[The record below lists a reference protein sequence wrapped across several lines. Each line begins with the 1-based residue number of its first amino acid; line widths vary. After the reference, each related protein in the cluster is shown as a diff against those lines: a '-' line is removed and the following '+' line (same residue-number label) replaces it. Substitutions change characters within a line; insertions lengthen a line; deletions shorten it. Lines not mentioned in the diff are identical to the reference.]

1 MDMYPSPLL
10 LSSKHQKE
18 GLLQP
23 IFEPFGLH
31 LLVNEGFDTDAYGT
45 FCGAIPRT
53 EGPKITVKE
62 KCLAGMSF
70 AGKRQGLAS
79 EGSFGPHPSIPF
91 LTINEEW
98 LVYIDLDRKL
108 EIFGRSTTL
117 EVCHAR
123 LGYHDAAELPT
134 FLTNCSFGPQG
145 LVFKDTENANV
156 LVKGIQDQTQLEQLM
171 QQFPKWEIETDL
183 RAHMNPQR
191 QKNIIAAAKDLTE
204 RMHRYC
210 PQCDQ
215 PDFSVQKVSGNLLC
229 EICLQKSNAY
239 QYLEYSCLHCQHQLI
254 EQRKDKNFE
263 DPQYCNHC
271 NP

>member
-134 FLTNCSFGPQG
+134 FLTNCTFGSQG
-145 LVFKDTENANV
+145 LVFKDTEKANV

-229 EICLQKSNAY
+229 EVCLQKSNAY

>member
-1 MDMYPSPLL
+1 MDIYPSPLL

-23 IFEPFGLH
+23 IFESFGLR

-79 EGSFGPHPSIPF
+79 EGSFGQHPSIPF

-98 LVYIDLDRKL
+98 LVYIDLDRNL

-117 EVCHAR
+117 DVCHAK
-123 LGYHDAAELPT
+123 LDYQDAEQLPT
-134 FLTNCSFGPQG
+134 FLANCSFGPQG
-145 LVFKDTENANV
+145 LVFKDTENAQV
-156 LVKGIQDQTQLEQLM
+156 RAKGIQDRARLEQLID
-171 QQFPKWEIETDL
+171 QYPKWEIETDL
-183 RAHMNPQR
+183 RAHMNPLR

-210 PQCDQ
+210 PKCTQ

-229 EICLQKSNAY
+229 EVCLQKSNTY
-239 QYLEYSCLHCQHQLI
+239 QYLEYCCTHCQHQLI

>member
-31 LLVNEGFDTDAYGT
+31 LLVNEGFDTDDYGT

-98 LVYIDLDRKL
+98 LVYIDLDRNL
-108 EIFGRSTTL
+108 EIFRRSTTL

-123 LGYHDAAELPT
+123 LGYHDAAQLSR

-145 LVFKDTENANV
+145 LIFKDSENANV

-183 RAHMNPQR
+183 RAHMSPLR

-229 EICLQKSNAY
+229 EFCLQKSNAY
-239 QYLEYSCLHCQHQLI
+239 QFLEYSCLHCHHQLI

>member
-1 MDMYPSPLL
+1 MYTSPLL

-23 IFEPFGLH
+23 VFESFGLSI
-31 LLVNEGFDTDAYGT
+31 LVNEGFDTDAFGT
-45 FCGAIPRT
+45 FCGSVPRP

-62 KCLAGMSF
+62 KCLAGMNF

-98 LVYIDLDRKL
+98 LVYIDLDRNL

-117 EVCHAR
+117 EVCHSK
-123 LGYHDAAELPT
+123 LDYQDAEQLPT
-134 FLTNCSFGPQG
+134 FLANCSFGPQG
-145 LVFKDTENANV
+145 LVFKNTENLQV
-156 LVKGIQDQTQLEQLM
+156 LAKGIQDRTQLEQLM
-171 QQFPKWEIETDL
+171 HQYPKWEIETDL
-183 RAHMNPQR
+183 RAHMNPLR
-191 QKNIIAAAKDLTE
+191 QKNIIAAAKDLIG
-204 RMHRYC
+204 RMHSYC
-210 PQCDQ
+210 PKCSQ
-215 PDFSVQKVSGNLLC
+215 PDFSVKKVSGNLLC
-229 EICLQKSNAY
+229 EVCLQKSNSY
-239 QYLEYSCLHCQHQLI
+239 QYLEYSCTHCHHLLI

-263 DPQYCNHC
+263 DQQYCNHC

>member
-1 MDMYPSPLL
+1 MDMYTSPLL

-23 IFEPFGLH
+23 VFESFGLSI
-31 LLVNEGFDTDAYGT
+31 LVNEGFDTDAFGT
-45 FCGAIPRT
+45 FCGSVPRP

-62 KCLAGMSF
+62 KCLAGMNF

-98 LVYIDLDRKL
+98 LVYIDLDRNL

-117 EVCHAR
+117 EVCHSK
-123 LGYHDAAELPT
+123 LDYQDAEQLPT
-134 FLTNCSFGPQG
+134 FLANCSFGPQG
-145 LVFKDTENANV
+145 LVFKNTENLQV
-156 LVKGIQDQTQLEQLM
+156 LAKGIQDRTQLEQLM
-171 QQFPKWEIETDL
+171 HQYPKWEIETDL
-183 RAHMNPQR
+183 RAHMNPLR
-191 QKNIIAAAKDLTE
+191 QKNIIAAAKDLIG
-204 RMHRYC
+204 RMHSYC
-210 PQCDQ
+210 PKCSQ
-215 PDFSVQKVSGNLLC
+215 PDFSVKKVSGNLLC
-229 EICLQKSNAY
+229 EVCLQKSNSY
-239 QYLEYSCLHCQHQLI
+239 QYLEYSCTHCHHLLI

-263 DPQYCNHC
+263 DQQYCNHC

>member
-23 IFEPFGLH
+23 IFESFGLS

-53 EGPKITVKE
+53 EGPKTTVKE
-62 KCLAGMSF
+62 KCLAGMGF

-79 EGSFGPHPSIPF
+79 EGSFGPHPNVPF

-98 LVYIDLDRKL
+98 LVYIDLERNL

-117 EVCHAR
+117 EVCHAK
-123 LGYHDAAELPT
+123 LDCQDAEQLPT
-134 FLTNCSFGPQG
+134 FLASCSFGPQG
-145 LVFKDTENANV
+145 LVFKDTENAKV
-156 LVKGIQDQTQLEQLM
+156 VAKGIQDLAQLEQLM
-171 QQFPKWEIETDL
+171 HQYPKWEIETDL
-183 RAHMNPQR
+183 RAHMNPLR
-191 QKNIIAAAKDLTE
+191 QKNIIAAAKDLTD

-210 PQCDQ
+210 PKCTQ
-215 PDFSVQKVSGNLLC
+215 PDFSVQRVSGNLLC
-229 EICLQKSNAY
+229 EVCLQKTNTY
-239 QYLEYSCLHCQHQLI
+239 QYLAYSCTHCYHQLI

>member
-23 IFEPFGLH
+23 VFEPFGLN

-45 FCGAIPRT
+45 FCGSVPRT
-53 EGPKITVKE
+53 EGPKTTIKE

-79 EGSFGPHPSIPF
+79 EGSFGPHASLPF

-98 LVYIDLDRKL
+98 LVYIDLDRNL
-108 EIFGRSTTL
+108 EIYGRSTTL
-117 EVCHAR
+117 EVCHAQ
-123 LGYHDAAELPT
+123 LDYQDAEQLPT
-134 FLTNCSFGPQG
+134 FLANCSFGPQG
-145 LVFKDTENANV
+145 LVFKDTENAQV
-156 LVKGIQDQTQLEQLM
+156 LAKGIQDQDQLEKLILA
-171 QQFPKWEIETDL
+171 FPKWEIETDL
-183 RAHMNPQR
+183 RAHMNPLR
-191 QKNIIAAAKDLTE
+191 QKNIIAAAQDLTE

-210 PQCDQ
+210 PQCAQ
-215 PDFSVQKVSGNLLC
+215 PDFSVQKVSGNLTC
-229 EICLQKSNAY
+229 GWCQRPTESY
-239 QYLEYSCLHCQHQLI
+239 QYLEYKCSACHYQVI
-254 EQRKDKNFE
+254 EQRKDKYNE
-263 DPQYCNHC
+263 DPQYCNNC